1 MKRDARTGRAAVLFA
16 SALALV
22 GGACN
27 LVFGLD
33 PLTYDPPQ
41 RIYAL
46 ADASDGALEDAND
59 GSTDRAIPDA
69 MPDGNDAGDGND
81 ARDGSDDASDGS
93 DAESD
98 SG

>member
-1 MKRDARTGRAAVLFA
+1 MLFA

-41 RIYAL
+41 RINAL
-46 ADASDGALEDAND
+46 ADASDGAVEDAND
-59 GSTDRAIPDA
+59 GSTDRTIPDA
-69 MPDGNDAGDGND
+69 TPDGNDALDAND
-81 ARDGSDDASDGS
+81 ASDSSTDASDGS
-93 DAESD
+93 DAD
-98 SG
+98 QDAG

>member
-1 MKRDARTGRAAVLFA
+1 VLLA

-22 GGACN
+22 AGACN

-41 RIYAL
+41 RINAL
-46 ADASDGALEDAND
+46 ADASDGAVEDAND
-59 GSTDRAIPDA
+59 GSTDRTIPDA
-69 MPDGNDAGDGND
+69 TPDGNDAADGND
-81 ARDGSDDASDGS
+81 ASDASDDASDAS

>member
-1 MKRDARTGRAAVLFA
+1 LRKHARTGRAEVLLA
-16 SALALV
+16 TALALL

-33 PLTYDPPQ
+33 PLTYEPRQ
-41 RIYAL
+41 RINAL
-46 ADASDGALEDAND
+46 ADASDGAEDAND
-59 GSTDRAIPDA
+59 GATDRTILDA
-69 MPDGNDAGDGND
+69 TPDGSDAGDGSD
-81 ARDGSDDASDGS
+81 AAGDDASDAS

>member
-1 MKRDARTGRAAVLFA
+1 LRKDARTGRAAVLLTT
-16 SALALV
+16 ALALV

-41 RIYAL
+41 RINAL
-46 ADASDGALEDAND
+46 TDASDGAVEDAND
-59 GSTDRAIPDA
+59 GATDRTILDA
-69 MPDGNDAGDGND
+69 TPDGIDAGDGND
-81 ARDGSDDASDGS
+81 ARDEASDAS